1 MTLNDVISIYN
12 KIFSFLRIRIVDKL
26 FKDKTLWHHVALCM
40 WLAWTLVTGKISRS
54 FLGFGNKICILC
66 CDGDIFAKHINLF
79 IVFPNFSLK
88 DWECHMNGV
97 QWSFIQTPTEDMLRK
112 KTCNTCHAN
121 FLKFNKVTCKVLHLS
136 QDTHQYQYM
145 LRDEWIERSPMEKDL
160 EMLVSKKIFHD
171 LAVCTGSPGREPYPG
186 LHKKCNQQVKGG
198 DHDHSTPLLWDIT
211 FSTMSS
217 SGRSGYVGRQRRAT
231 KILRGLEHFFKERLR
246 KIRLFGMEKR
256 NLWGESIGAFRCI
269 TENCWK
275 RAERLLPRAAVTGQ
289 CISTKRG

>member
-1 MTLNDVISIYN
+1 MILNDVISIYN

-26 FKDKTLWHHVALCM
+26 FKDKTLWHHVALRM
-40 WLAWTLVTGKISRS
+40 WLVWTLVTGKISRS

-136 QDTHQYQYM
+136 QDTQVSWCINTDWWMNGLREALWRKTWRSWWAKKISWPGSVHWQPRKRAISWATQKVWPASQGGQSWSLYSSIVRHHLQYYVQ
-145 LRDEWIERSPMEKDL
+145 LWKIWICWKTEDSHKNAERSG
-160 EMLVSKKIFHD
+160 
-171 LAVCTGSPGREPYPG
+171 A
-186 LHKKCNQQVKGG
+186 
-198 DHDHSTPLLWDIT
+198 LL
-211 FSTMSS
+211 
-217 SGRSGYVGRQRRAT
+217 
-231 KILRGLEHFFKERLR
+231 
-246 KIRLFGMEKR
+246 
-256 NLWGESIGAFRCI
+256 
-269 TENCWK
+269 
-275 RAERLLPRAAVTGQ
+275 
-289 CISTKRG
+289 